1 MKRQS
6 GLGIAV
12 IGDTVVAD
20 VLLAR
25 RWYLRWESGDP
36 LPGDE
41 LITAPDLTATR
52 AITVRAPAGQVW
64 PWVAQLG
71 QGRGGFY
78 SYDFLENLVGYDIH
92 SADRVVAEWQDI
104 KTGDKVSLHSDV
116 ALGVAVGAGNYVA
129 SCDLRIFVD
138 QAAGPVPPQNT
149 HTGHFHSRIRAP
161 RGRVLM
167 QRPVRPVAVIVTGIL
182 TKDQPQMPFAG
193 DQHPVQALAAG
204 TAGPAFRDRVRTR
217 RPYRGLDD
225 PHAGRGD
232 YRAERPR

>member
-12 IGDTVVAD
+12 IGGTVVAD

-41 LITAPDLTATR
+41 LITAPDLTATC
-52 AITVRAPAGQVW
+52 AITVRAPAGEVW

-104 KTGDKVSLHSDV
+104 KTGDEVRLHPDV
-116 ALGVAVGAGNYVA
+116 ALGVAVGAGNCVT
-129 SCDLRIFVD
+129 SCDLVILAD
-138 QAAGPVPPQNT
+138 EATQPVPPQNA
-149 HTGHFHSRIRAP
+149 HARQCRGWMRASGGRI
-161 RGRVLM
+161 LL
-167 QRPVRPVAVIVTGIL
+167 QRPVRPVAVVVIGVL
-182 TKDQPQMPFAG
+182 AEDQAQVPFAG
-193 DQHPVQALAAG
+193 NQPPGPGTRGGHCRSSVPRSRSHAAPLP
-204 TAGPAFRDRVRTR
+204 GP
-217 RPYRGLDD
+217 
-225 PHAGRGD
+225 
-232 YRAERPR
+232 